1 MELSVSTE
9 SELGLGRARL
19 LHLIEVAEQPRM
31 GRGKSARGTH
41 HVRQNILYA
50 PRTIC
55 VASEGLLFV
64 GIFSELDMY
73 MLTELCPLPFKTFP
87 ACLADMTSRARPPSD
102 WNRHNRFSTQS
113 LVVLEADR
121 LFFNYYHLPRDFA
134 SQTLQSCQAHNLLY
148 YCMNR
153 WKSTKKLSF

>member
-9 SELGLGRARL
+9 SELINCIGLGLGRARL

-31 GRGKSARGTH
+31 GRGQKRTGNSSCSTEH
-41 HVRQNILYA
+41 PYA

-64 GIFSELDMY
+64 GIFSELDM
-73 MLTELCPLPFKTFP
+73 LTELCPLLFKTFP

-102 WNRHNRFSTQS
+102 WNRHNRFST
-113 LVVLEADR
+113 
-121 LFFNYYHLPRDFA
+121 
-134 SQTLQSCQAHNLLY
+134 
-148 YCMNR
+148 
-153 WKSTKKLSF
+153 